1 MFRSMLALI
10 PQVWLHPR
18 AAFRALKTLPAP
30 RTGLAAILTRGLFIS
45 LFTYLPAWLMGR
57 QPAVPS
63 AITTIP
69 TEGYFGFLAWF
80 SPIFFLAEWLLF
92 SGIFHLVLRL
102 LRRQADIDAIL
113 NTGGV
118 IDLAAQPLL
127 TAIDWLAVLIF
138 PGLPAVVGFAHL
150 ALVMAWVTWLSA
162 LGYREALGLP
172 CWAGALFC
180 VAASILHFPL
190 ALLFMRPI

>member
-10 PQVWLHPR
+10 PQVWLRPR
-18 AAFRALKTLPAP
+18 AAFRALKTLPA
-30 RTGLAAILTRGLFIS
+30 
-45 LFTYLPAWLMGR
+45 
-57 QPAVPS
+57 
-63 AITTIP
+63 
-69 TEGYFGFLAWF
+69 
-80 SPIFFLAEWLLF
+80 
-92 SGIFHLVLRL
+92 
-102 LRRQADIDAIL
+102 
-113 NTGGV
+113 
-118 IDLAAQPLL
+118 
-127 TAIDWLAVLIF
+127 
-138 PGLPAVVGFAHL
+138 VVGFTHL